1 MEDHGLAG
9 VKSGPKGKA
18 AKETRDGTPGGA
30 VDDGGA
36 ARRKEGK
43 NGGDGVD
50 DGGVLRR
57 KEGKRGGE
65 GEGLKAGKEKKS
77 SKKEKQTT
85 RADSTGK
92 EEERKGKEGAGHPP
106 TGGGEETGLP
116 TRAGTELT
124 KRLRKKES
132 TTESKMAEGE
142 KRDGGS
148 APAGREH
155 IGEQLLTIV
164 AKPHT
169 KMLMD
174 FNLGEPWSVQVRGV
188 WGGGGG
194 GGGEGVSSPS
204 CGCGH
209 PAHIAGCVQWTGIS
223 GEPRSDWPF
232 VQGRGGTDGSRSA
245 CL

>member
-9 VKSGPKGKA
+9 GKSGVKGKA

-36 ARRKEGK
+36 TRRKEGK

-50 DGGVLRR
+50 DGGVLRK

-106 TGGGEETGLP
+106 TGGGEETGPP
-116 TRAGTELT
+116 TRAGAELT

-188 WGGGGG
+188 WGGALLAILWVWSSCSPCQGFIEGGAFA
-194 GGGEGVSSPS
+194 PP
-204 CGCGH
+204 CH
-209 PAHIAGCVQWTGIS
+209 YIAPPWYLW
-223 GEPRSDWPF
+223 SD
-232 VQGRGGTDGSRSA
+232 
-245 CL
+245 L